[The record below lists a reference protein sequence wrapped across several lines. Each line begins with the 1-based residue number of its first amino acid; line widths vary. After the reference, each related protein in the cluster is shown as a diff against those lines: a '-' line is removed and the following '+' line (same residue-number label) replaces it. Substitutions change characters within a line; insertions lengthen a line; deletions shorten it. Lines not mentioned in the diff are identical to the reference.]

1 VLTKR
6 AILAKIIR
14 LSSLTLNQ
22 SGTCKMALTKNS
34 LAEAIQNENGLMLKE
49 ARAAVDSLLHI
60 MKRTLALGE
69 DVMISGFGK
78 FEVKQKNARKG
89 RNPATGGELLLSSR
103 RVVTFKIS
111 GKLKERLNGGPP
123 KKAAK
128 ANKRS

>member
-1 VLTKR
+1 
-6 AILAKIIR
+6 
-14 LSSLTLNQ
+14 
-22 SGTCKMALTKNS
+22 MALTKNS

-128 ANKRS
+128 ATKKS